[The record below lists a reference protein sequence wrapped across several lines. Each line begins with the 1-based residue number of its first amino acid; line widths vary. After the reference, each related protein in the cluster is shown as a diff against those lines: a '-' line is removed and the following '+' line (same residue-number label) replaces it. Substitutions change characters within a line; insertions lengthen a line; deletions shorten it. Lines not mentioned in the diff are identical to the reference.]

1 MSEILLSVLVKQE
14 GPPLEP
20 LLRRVLET
28 PAEFTAPPRYNDS
41 GETVVAAVVGD
52 LQRNYGLIPASSVL
66 ERFDAS
72 TRATTRNH
80 HAVALLIAWL
90 LTDNSLQSHPLTVH
104 IATTLFCETVDEL
117 AEQVSAQKLVVDPH
131 RREELVRL
139 VLARWDLRP
148 QGESVAQAQDRLTS
162 LSSAERKRVLQAA
175 QAAERRARE
184 IRAALA
190 RKAAEE
196 SADKWTRE

>member
-1 MSEILLSVLVKQE
+1 MSEILFSVLVNQE
-14 GPPLEP
+14 GPSLEP

-52 LQRNYGLIPASSVL
+52 LYRNYGLSPTLSVL

-72 TRATTRNH
+72 TRATTKNH
-80 HAVALLIAWL
+80 HAIALLIAWL
-90 LTDNSLQSHPLTVH
+90 LTDGTLQARSLSSDV
-104 IATTLFCETVDEL
+104 ASSLFSETVDEL
-117 AEQVSAQKLVVDPH
+117 AEQISAPKLLSDPH

-148 QGESVAQAQDRLTS
+148 QGESLAQAQDRLTS

-175 QAAERRARE
+175 QTAERRARE